1 MGRYKYVAL
10 ATVAT
15 IVSILLWFDPLPS
28 LATQPAVLLQT
39 QPSLSQVIPD
49 GEPVRIALTAVDLRK
64 YPLSNVCFQLQL
76 TTPAKTP
83 WFTSDF
89 PIVEG
94 TTLLELIADAPSG
107 KLEFAQVMPIR
118 GSYVLKARVTPLV
131 AGAFEPFEQSLQ
143 LSVPERFVKYRNA
156 AFLIGILMLAGI
168 VSGWIIGGDQAV
180 REGEVASQPIRLVLS
195 FFTMLAIAVLLF
207 VNISAELNS
216 AHSHGEMQPTPS
228 ASEQPSQDL
237 ELRLSGDQLTSVGQ
251 LATQTVQVINKKTGV
266 PKAGVVV
273 KARSIALEDGKQM
286 FAYQGRTDDQG
297 RLSWKEQFFDGSPHR
312 VIVEAEQSIGPVLR
326 ASHEVA
332 VEGIEPPLYI
342 RLISLSY
349 YTGAFVLSLLAGIW
363 MHRRFPRT
371 I

>member
-1 MGRYKYVAL
+1 
-10 ATVAT
+10 
-15 IVSILLWFDPLPS
+15 
-28 LATQPAVLLQT
+28 
-39 QPSLSQVIPD
+39 
-49 GEPVRIALTAVDLRK
+49 
-64 YPLSNVCFQLQL
+64 
-76 TTPAKTP
+76 
-83 WFTSDF
+83 
-89 PIVEG
+89 
-94 TTLLELIADAPSG
+94 
-107 KLEFAQVMPIR
+107 
-118 GSYVLKARVTPLV
+118 
-131 AGAFEPFEQSLQ
+131 
-143 LSVPERFVKYRNA
+143 
-156 AFLIGILMLAGI
+156 
-168 VSGWIIGGDQAV
+168 
-180 REGEVASQPIRLVLS
+180 
-195 FFTMLAIAVLLF
+195 
-207 VNISAELNS
+207 
-216 AHSHGEMQPTPS
+216 MQPTPS